1 LIIKIR
7 YVILLFLFLSF
18 FQNAFSQQGRLENEY
33 KLSIPQEDVEN
44 LWKYLQ
50 DEFCKDKLTIEGHIL
65 KGVKSVEKFK
75 DVYYDNEA
83 LDLIK
88 YNIGLRYRKRYKDDV
103 LLKILIQLKTP
114 YSLDAVVRNEFKF
127 EPDSKKNTDINARHS
142 LLKHID
148 KSSLESLEFEL
159 SPYKV
164 RPKDLAESVNLVQ
177 VRSRI
182 YLSDTEGESVATLT
196 LDEVSNYFFPYQ
208 SYAEMELEINEVR
221 YTNAQE
227 AEKKM
232 LTDINEFLKSNIQSK
247 FVNLE
252 IDQRPKYNKMK
263 ELIDNSILSML
274 RRYFMWI
281 VFGLILTMVLYK
293 LLKQ

>member
-1 LIIKIR
+1 MIIKIR
-7 YVILLFLFLSF
+7 YVILLFLYFFL

-33 KLSIPQEDVEN
+33 KLSIPQEDVEE

-50 DEFCKDKLTIEGHIL
+50 DEFCKEVLAISGHTL

-75 DVYYDNEA
+75 DIYYDNKS

-88 YNIGLRYRKRYKDDV
+88 NNIGLRYRKRYKDDV
-103 LLKILIQLKTP
+103 LLKTLIQLKTP
-114 YSLDAVVRNEFKF
+114 YSSDAVVRNEFKF
-127 EPDSKKNTDINARHS
+127 EPVNKKNTDINARHS
-142 LLKHID
+142 LLKYLD
-148 KSSLESLEFEL
+148 KSSVESLEFEL
-159 SPYKV
+159 SPYKI
-164 RPKDLAESVNLVQ
+164 RPSDLAESVNLKQ

-182 YLSDTEGESVATLT
+182 YLSDIQGESVATLT
-196 LDEVSNYFFPYQ
+196 LDEVTNYFFPYQ

-232 LTDINEFLKSNIQSK
+232 LVDINEYLKNSIQGK
-247 FVNLE
+247 FENLE

-263 ELIDNSILSML
+263 ELIDASML
-274 RRYFMWI
+274 SKLRQYYMWI
-281 VFGLILTMVLYK
+281 IFGLILIAVLYK
-293 LLKQ
+293 IIKQ